1 MKPAIDPQI
10 IADAETTLKRYIA
23 GQRKRGTAVEVQQAP
38 YHEGLT
44 NVRCVLVIDG
54 ESTRMYFR
62 QALGRWV
69 KATSWI
75 KTLLYRHKNL
85 FVLQGRTI

>member
-10 IADAETTLKRYIA
+10 IADAETMLERYIA
-23 GQRKRGTAVEVQQAP
+23 GQRKRGAVVEVQQPP
-38 YHEGLT
+38 YHEGLI

-54 ESTRMYFR
+54 EPTRMYLR

-69 KATSWI
+69 KATS
-75 KTLLYRHKNL
+75 
-85 FVLQGRTI
+85 